1 MRILLARRVAIV
13 GIVLWCIALAP
24 AVLNGQSASGQKAG
38 PAPTVTAQE
47 MAALTEYSYRVSN
60 DPPARVPNHPPIDQ
74 VPPKPMP
81 NNPDWS
87 AAKPANSSPGQGVIY
102 NPATRQQVLAPLDFQ
117 AAKAAFAA
125 GGGYNGAD
133 GGQGYESTPA
143 TMGGMTLLSAATRA
157 QFPYRMNVK
166 LLMRWGTSYF
176 VCSGSMRNAS
186 TVLTAGHCVYDTGL
200 NQWADEIWVYPA
212 WDGVG
217 SLFGPPT
224 VVNPYGWAH
233 STALGSW
240 TGWTVS
246 HDFNFD
252 IGAVGLDRAAGFL
265 TGWFGWA
272 WGFDCNFA
280 QTTFY
285 NSGSYP
291 AESCGGGL
299 HTGADMYF
307 WGGSFDTCP
316 NTNRLGLFTPIHG
329 CLGAVWGGMSGSG
342 AYYLDGSGNRFTHAV
357 TSTSNR
363 FDYAEYTRQWEDWI
377 NFLNGSFDPV
387 SVQGPTFDLQPLN
400 VAGPATFIAGQNTGG
415 LTHVAANATQGAK
428 NATFTFR
435 VYLSTNDNIE
445 TTDTLVSTQTYG
457 FNFGAVSSANIN
469 MAGVTI
475 PANTPPGTYYLGVI
489 YDNATDG
496 NTGNN
501 DTDGWDALKI
511 TVQSADVAMS
521 LLSAPPQGSPGS
533 SYTVNNTVINNGTA
547 PTGSFRIGLY
557 LSPTS
562 TCSAATGTLIG
573 SRAVALAGGASSNAD
588 TLVSIPAGA
597 ALGPAFICA
606 IADDLSAVGE
616 YNETNNTRSVAFNVV
631 SATPILT
638 LKINGQH
645 PNPPVVSTTGPVAL
659 TLSISPTTYTAALDW
674 YWAIVVNG
682 AVSWITPGGLT
693 SVPTPLA
700 HQAPLVLTNA
710 SLANLT
716 LPRGTTFTA
725 AFFLVNGS
733 TVVSSDFITAQVPA
747 AATQDH

>member
-1 MRILLARRVAIV
+1 
-13 GIVLWCIALAP
+13 
-24 AVLNGQSASGQKAG
+24 
-38 PAPTVTAQE
+38 
-47 MAALTEYSYRVSN
+47 
-60 DPPARVPNHPPIDQ
+60 
-74 VPPKPMP
+74 
-81 NNPDWS
+81 
-87 AAKPANSSPGQGVIY
+87 
-102 NPATRQQVLAPLDFQ
+102 
-117 AAKAAFAA
+117 
-125 GGGYNGAD
+125 
-133 GGQGYESTPA
+133 
-143 TMGGMTLLSAATRA
+143 
-157 QFPYRMNVK
+157 
-166 LLMRWGTSYF
+166 
-176 VCSGSMRNAS
+176 
-186 TVLTAGHCVYDTGL
+186 
-200 NQWADEIWVYPA
+200 
-212 WDGVG
+212 
-217 SLFGPPT
+217 
-224 VVNPYGWAH
+224 
-233 STALGSW
+233 
-240 TGWTVS
+240 
-246 HDFNFD
+246 
-252 IGAVGLDRAAGFL
+252 
-265 TGWFGWA
+265 
-272 WGFDCNFA
+272 
-280 QTTFY
+280 
-285 NSGSYP
+285 
-291 AESCGGGL
+291 
-299 HTGADMYF
+299 MYF

-533 SYTVNNTVINNGTA
+533 SYAVNNTVINNGTA